1 MNPLLACSPDPRRC
15 HRCLTCRVQIQ
26 APRARGNPR
35 GKPSRDQRF
44 TRPRSHDC
52 VIFRR
57 PRGAGH
63 DIARVP
69 RSIIGWFVLCWSA
82 FLIVALAVGGLLVSL
97 YDQTTAA
104 QIRRGEAAVE
114 NGCAAIAGR
123 VSFLLAG
130 GGTLPAPGS
139 AALDRGLHAAV
150 VLALRGERGVQGGVW
165 SLDAGDLAAAAP
177 GLSVAE
183 RATVEGLAERAVLDG
198 AAATERADA
207 GSRVVLAAACPL
219 PVAVPHLAGWT
230 LLRVETAGGS
240 AYLQAAGGLGILVVV
255 LLASAAWLGVRLR
268 FWGARLRRLEAALAQ
283 GETLPALAP
292 TGQRDLDRIIAAL
305 NGAGARLAAA
315 RSREAALAGEVA
327 RSERL
332 AALGRI
338 AAGVAHE
345 VRNPIAAMRLRAE
358 NALAAGAGAG
368 AGAGAAAT
376 GRQEAALRAILTQIA
391 RLDALTRDLLGSG
404 TQTAPWPRTV
414 ADVRGFLAARLDA
427 LAEQAQARGVVLSLE
442 APDGIAA
449 RFDPERIGRAIDNL
463 VLNAVQNTPRG
474 GRVVIAAR
482 RAGESLQ
489 LSVSD
494 TGRGVPPA
502 LRPHLFEPFVTGR
515 PDGTGLGLA
524 IVRETVEAHGGRVR
538 ALHPQEGT
546 TITIDLPISGPPVS
560 GRPVSGRPA

>member
-1 MNPLLACSPDPRRC
+1 M
-15 HRCLTCRVQIQ
+15 
-26 APRARGNPR
+26 
-35 GKPSRDQRF
+35 
-44 TRPRSHDC
+44 
-52 VIFRR
+52 
-57 PRGAGH
+57 
-63 DIARVP
+63 P

-114 NGCAAIAGR
+114 NGCAAVAGR

-177 GLSVAE
+177 GLSVPGLSVAE
-183 RATVEGLAERAVLDG
+183 RATVQGLAERAVLDG

-283 GETLPALAP
+283 GESLPALAP

-358 NALAAGAGAG
+358 NALAAGT
-368 AGAGAAAT
+368 GAGAAAT

-404 TQTAPWPRTV
+404 TQAAPWPRTV

-427 LAEQAQARGVVLSLE
+427 LAEAARASGVVLSLE
-442 APDGIAA
+442 APEGIAA

-463 VLNAVQNTPRG
+463 VLNAVQNTPHG
-474 GRVVIAAR
+474 GRVLVAAR

-546 TITIDLPISGPPVS
+546 TITIDLPLA
-560 GRPVSGRPA
+560 GRPISERPLSGRPA